1 MSFITFLL
9 CVLINSAL
17 SSAIPKLQNITI
29 SVPEGT
35 TNHGDSNM
43 LCFPTKAWDVVAF
56 FLGNYVT
63 HIATTI
69 TQPGELPLESSYKR
83 LTILFAPFAG
93 ICYGVQCICNAAYFH
108 KTPLQVA
115 LKSSALCE
123 VLRNQNWR
131 PQDGDIIRDL
141 KVSHEFEELLSKSF
155 NPQTQ
160 YEENRETGEGKL
172 ERQQWQPPTLR
183 AQVQCSSSD
192 PSVFQPRRKWSFP
205 GRQVYGIC
213 KLPEGY
219 SLTPFPSESE
229 VGLCPVPGDGVS
241 VMNRPD
247 TSRTREECWEISSSC
262 SIIKPLVAIVQ
273 LLYGCLTLYRTQ
285 GDQVKQYGYSA
296 FGLTVTPY
304 VIMSFINLCG
314 ALLTPSYSHMYLVST
329 AIMNEAQKRTEADF
343 GGVVGTAT
351 VPENSNSDEDES
363 FSGGFTGIFEVDTE
377 GEVRLRLYRPDS
389 RLQDVDH
396 DAIDGPDS
404 QHGIRDDNFQRD
416 FVVVKFTDEMYAAS
430 FSFLLHS
437 T

>member
-1 MSFITFLL
+1 
-9 CVLINSAL
+9 
-17 SSAIPKLQNITI
+17 
-29 SVPEGT
+29 
-35 TNHGDSNM
+35 M

-56 FLGNYVT
+56 FLGNYVA

-83 LTILFAPFAG
+83 LTILFAPFSG
-93 ICYGVQCICNAAYFH
+93 ICYGVQCIYNAAYFQ

-123 VLRNQNWR
+123 VLRNQNWMPR
-131 PQDGDIIRDL
+131 DGDIIRNL
-141 KVSHEFEELLSKSF
+141 KVSQEFEELLSKSF
-155 NPQTQ
+155 NPRTQ

-172 ERQQWQPPTLR
+172 ERQQCQPPTLR
-183 AQVQCSSSD
+183 AEIRRSD
-192 PSVFQPRRKWSFP
+192 MEYSVYQPNEKWGFGS
-205 GRQVYGIC
+205 RQVYGIC

-219 SLTPFPSESE
+219 SLTPFPPESE
-229 VGLCPVPGDGVS
+229 VGLCTVPGDGVS
-241 VMNRPD
+241 VINHPD
-247 TSRTREECWEISSSC
+247 TSHMSRTREECWEISSSY
-262 SIIKPLVAIVQ
+262 SIVKPLVAIIQ
-273 LLYGCLTLYRTQ
+273 LFSGCLTLYRTQ

-343 GGVVGTAT
+343 GGVVGTAS

-363 FSGGFTGIFEVDTE
+363 FSGGFTGIFEVNTE
-377 GEVRLRLYRPDS
+377 GEVRLRLYRPNS
-389 RLQDVDH
+389 RLLDADH
-396 DAIDGPDS
+396 DAIDGLDS
-404 QHGIRDDNFQRD
+404 QHGIRDDNFQQD
-416 FVVVKFTDEMYAAS
+416 FVVVKFTDEMYAAP